1 VELFSI
7 TCTTCQQRLNVRDES
22 AIGEI
27 QICPKCGSMV
37 LVDPPPDWQDAPAAE
52 PSSAPSVQPPP
63 IVRTKD
69 KSGETASATSE
80 AAPPPRQTPDAPPVA
95 ESSDQPPPDS
105 QEPAPRDDTTEV
117 DAEQLETQPD
127 IEEEAT
133 SVPPDG
139 PTPTAD
145 ESAMSSDA
153 PPTDPGE
160 PVLPT
165 DDWTSQ
171 ATQQRR
177 QWLLIA
183 GAAVAGIVLAV
194 GVFGFF
200 VSRVSRPKPAEPVAD
215 VEEPRDTTE
224 DADHDASEDGETADE
239 NGNETMTTTD
249 GEDDEGT
256 DDRDE
261 PSEPH
266 IDDASSKPESEPAEA
281 PGPKVAESKPDTDK
295 KTLSKSDKK
304 DELILK
310 PADDEPD
317 ATPMDTA
324 ALSKTLALLEPIT
337 NSQPDAAPAEE
348 SVAGLGLAALPLAGP
363 SAPRPEPRKVDVA
376 ERLKDE
382 IPGVEFTNVPLIDLV
397 RFVTDF
403 STVPITF
410 DPDALALM
418 TVTPQKPVSVKLA
431 NTNVANLLS
440 AALESLGLGC
450 VPADGQLLITRPP
463 LPDGKLRSLPH
474 PVADLVGDDPEQ
486 LARLA
491 DLIVEMV
498 KPDSWEAGGGVG
510 VVRQQMPKLE
520 FEHHEVGL
528 FRAIV
533 FCERLRAARGLPPQ
547 SNLNRESLKL
557 ESRLAQAKQQ
567 LATPIT
573 ISFVQPT
580 RFVRILDR
588 LGKEAGLQILVDW
601 RAVAELGWSPD
612 GETTIS
618 ANNEPI
624 GQTLAKMLLPM
635 DLTYRVI
642 NATTVQVTSP
652 TALVSRLDVEF
663 YPVDGLLSPQ
673 ETPEA
678 FAQRVR
684 KELGEEGLRDVGAAV
699 HLDAPSKHLIAALP
713 QPWHREL
720 AALLDQWKTKPAADA
735 KDAPP

>member
-1 VELFSI
+1 MRREAAIVELFSI

-37 LVDPPPDWQDAPAAE
+37 LVEAPPDWQGTPAAE
-52 PSSAPSVQPPP
+52 PSPASSVQPPP
-63 IVRTKD
+63 ILRTKD
-69 KSGETASATSE
+69 KSEETASAPSE
-80 AAPPPRQTPDAPPVA
+80 TAPPPRQAPDAPPLA
-95 ESSDQPPPDS
+95 SR
-105 QEPAPRDDTTEV
+105 EPAPPDDTNEV
-117 DAEQLETQPD
+117 DAEQPETQPD
-127 IEEEAT
+127 AVEEAA

-145 ESAMSSDA
+145 EPAMPSDA
-153 PPTDPGE
+153 SPGE

-171 ATQQRR
+171 ATQKRR

-183 GAAVAGIVLAV
+183 GAAVAGIVLAI

-200 VSRVSRPKPAEPVAD
+200 VLRGSRPDPAEPVAD
-215 VEEPRDTTE
+215 VEEPKDSTE
-224 DADHDASEDGETADE
+224 DAGHDASEDGETADE
-239 NGNETMTTTD
+239 TADETTTD
-249 GEDDEGT
+249 GEDAEGT

-266 IDDASSKPESEPAEA
+266 VDDASSKPESEPAEA
-281 PGPKVAESKPDTDK
+281 PGPEVAESKPDTDK
-295 KTLSKSDKK
+295 ETPPKSDKK

-324 ALSKTLALLEPIT
+324 ALSKTLELLEPIT
-337 NSQPDAAPAEE
+337 DSQPDAAPAEE
-348 SVAGLGLAALPLAGP
+348 SVAGLDPSALPLEGP
-363 SAPRPEPRKVDVA
+363 SAPRPEPRNVDVA
-376 ERLKDE
+376 KRLKDK
-382 IPGVEFTNVPLIDLV
+382 IPEVEFTNVPLIDFV

-410 DPDALALM
+410 DPDAFALM
-418 TVTPQKPVSVKLA
+418 KATPQKPVNVKLA

-463 LPDGKLRSLPH
+463 LSDGKLRSLSH

-498 KPDSWEAGGGVG
+498 EPDSWKAAGGVG
-510 VVRQQMPKLE
+510 VVRLQMPKLE
-520 FEHHEVGL
+520 FEHHDVEL

-547 SNLNRESLKL
+547 SNLNRESFKL
-557 ESRLAQAKQQ
+557 EPRLAQAKQQ

-624 GQTLAKMLLPM
+624 GQALAKMLLPM

-652 TALVSRLDVEF
+652 TALVARLDVEF

-720 AALLDQWKTKPAADA
+720 AALLDRWKTKPAADA
-735 KDAPP
+735 KDTPL